1 MADLNNVIDHF
12 TQRRDA
18 GVSSLSLNT
27 APISPIH
34 LLPQELLTTIFYY
47 ASFDVTDS
55 LDYKSGCP
63 WVLGRVCG
71 LWRDI
76 VLSTSIL
83 WSTVVL
89 DLDYNSHSPRV
100 LTEYLRRSGSH
111 PLYIGATFEHEC
123 LSQCCL
129 PAYGRE
135 VFNVLTQASHRW
147 RVVELRIA
155 DQLLEPLMS
164 VAGTLEQLEEF
175 YLSPVA
181 AFNERD
187 DNEAVFFNA
196 GDVEKVSPM
205 KMLLHLPSLR
215 RADFRGFCMD
225 EATTLLGASSLT
237 HYAFEL
243 SDYLKVDCI
252 RQYPLLDECYVHIAF
267 ADSFD
272 SVRNSAE
279 PIRHDNIRYLSTNT
293 SQVLQFLDLP
303 ALDNV
308 CFDVM
313 SSDDLR
319 VADVAE
325 FLHRSKCVL
334 SSFNIWMHY
343 DSEDQSLCTDVV
355 GLSEIQ
361 SARSLNITFDGHYC
375 DAGICRR
382 LSEPGVMPEMRLFI
396 LGVGVPLK
404 NVTQS
409 WIDGLM
415 SMLKLRCKEETAR
428 ELKVCRLERLR
439 FCCDS
444 KSVAQRFLD
453 GGLKDLESYGIVLEH
468 DVIILEKNLY
478 WVGPSWFDYRTHRRG
493 I

>member
-1 MADLNNVIDHF
+1 MASLEKLKVPTFPLIDTTQNDILTACVRGCRPLHETNVPWVQPNIQEYMADLNNVIDHF

-18 GVSSLSLNT
+18 GVSSFPSILPQYLPSTSYLKNF
-27 APISPIH
+27 
-34 LLPQELLTTIFYY
+34 LLPYSTTRR
-47 ASFDVTDS
+47 
-55 LDYKSGCP
+55 
-63 WVLGRVCG
+63 RVCG

-89 DLDYNSHSPRV
+89 DLDYNSHSPRI

-444 KSVAQRFLD
+444 KSV
-453 GGLKDLESYGIVLEH
+453 
-468 DVIILEKNLY
+468 
-478 WVGPSWFDYRTHRRG
+478 HRG
-493 I
+493 FWMAA